1 MPREHL
7 NLEPLGV
14 LAVQGFLDA
23 TRATRAR
30 ADQLRRQA
38 DTVEEH
44 ITQRQAE
51 LLGALAAEY
60 GIAFPPGAEFKLAG
74 AALELTWDGEPASL
88 WPGVAQKPELAP
100 DPPPPPADA
109 DEAPTAEEDPAPVDV
124 EETAAATA

>member
-44 ITQRQAE
+44 IAQRQGE

-60 GIAFPPGAEFKLAG
+60 GITFPDGAEFKLAG
-74 AALELTWDGEPASL
+74 AALELTWEGEPASL
-88 WPGVAQKPELAP
+88 WPGVGQEPPPVPE
-100 DPPPPPADA
+100 PPPPPADV
-109 DEAPTAEEDPAPVDV
+109 DEAPAEEEPAPVDV
-124 EETAAATA
+124 DEPAAAPA